1 MKYKLIIEEFGGWA
15 AFQSLL
21 RALKSIAD
29 RHDVSISTVATRWV
43 LDQPAV
49 AAAIVG
55 ARYGDRIGSV
65 LDVFKLQL
73 DAADLALLGP
83 ILATSPGPRGDTYSL
98 ERDKNGPHGRIM
110 KYDLNKT

>member
-55 ARYGDRIGSV
+55 ARYGDRIGSA